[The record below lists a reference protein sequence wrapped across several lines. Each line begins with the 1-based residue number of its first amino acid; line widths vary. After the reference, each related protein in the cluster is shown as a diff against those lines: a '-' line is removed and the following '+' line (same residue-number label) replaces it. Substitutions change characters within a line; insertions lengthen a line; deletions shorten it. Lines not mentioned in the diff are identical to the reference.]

1 MSTASSPLAMN
12 SYFTKW
18 KGGYKSWKDN
28 PTVENITDPSKS
40 KINEPNTCAAPK
52 GSAAG
57 MAFNQVPDNYL
68 ATDYP
73 TNTNL
78 TPGWYP
84 KHRPLK
90 IWRRSYSS
98 TSGKVPIR
106 TMDTPGGT
114 IFRNDLCAR
123 NDTILD
129 QTKIA
134 YKKAELEQT
143 VTLEKEGSNPAA
155 HLTLEQILTHI
166 ANHDTYEPWETF
178 LAEIIA
184 KIDKL
189 LQEYIKEITK
199 KGGCGVT
206 IISDYLTKENRNTT
220 CCRPTRYDMSGNV
233 VQTTDFAKQRAQL
246 VRNGATFGTK
256 YCNEDKKYY
265 TTTGAY
271 LKARCNN
278 FATKAI
284 TARPAFSAVKD
295 TNGVTTGYVDS
306 RGKHVDAGSV
316 DFYKY
321 ITNCS
326 YSENED
332 MIAWLE
338 YKIGM
343 LNINNQPPHTPTAAQ
358 NTYNLLLSQARNKN
372 TQCCVNT
379 IYKPCNTKFSTNT
392 AVSSSSRI
400 ARLKYDTVTTA
411 AQNQRHVWGPEA
423 ASASAYSGRPEMP
436 FTTKAKFSP
445 CAPHRIAGTKTACFY
460 INPSKK
466 AQGLIL
472 SDGESY
478 K

>member
-1 MSTASSPLAMN
+1 
-12 SYFTKW
+12 
-18 KGGYKSWKDN
+18 
-28 PTVENITDPSKS
+28 
-40 KINEPNTCAAPK
+40 
-52 GSAAG
+52 
-57 MAFNQVPDNYL
+57 
-68 ATDYP
+68 
-73 TNTNL
+73 
-78 TPGWYP
+78 
-84 KHRPLK
+84 
-90 IWRRSYSS
+90 
-98 TSGKVPIR
+98 
-106 TMDTPGGT
+106 
-114 IFRNDLCAR
+114 
-123 NDTILD
+123 
-129 QTKIA
+129 
-134 YKKAELEQT
+134 
-143 VTLEKEGSNPAA
+143 
-155 HLTLEQILTHI
+155 
-166 ANHDTYEPWETF
+166 
-178 LAEIIA
+178 
-184 KIDKL
+184 
-189 LQEYIKEITK
+189 
-199 KGGCGVT
+199 
-206 IISDYLTKENRNTT
+206 
-220 CCRPTRYDMSGNV
+220 MSGNV

-284 TARPAFSAVKD
+284 TARPAFSAVK
-295 TNGVTTGYVDS
+295 NPQGVTTGYVDS
-306 RGKHVDAGSV
+306 NGKHVNAENV

-338 YKIGM
+338 YKIAM
-343 LNINNQPPHTPTAAQ
+343 LNINNHPPAAPTAAQ

>member
-284 TARPAFSAVKD
+284 TSRPAFSAVKD
-295 TNGVTTGYVDS
+295 ANGVTTGYVDS
-306 RGKHVDAGSV
+306 NGKHVNAENV
-316 DFYKY
+316 DLYKY

-332 MIAWLE
+332 MIV
-338 YKIGM
+338 
-343 LNINNQPPHTPTAAQ
+343 
-358 NTYNLLLSQARNKN
+358 SQKK

-436 FTTKAKFSP
+436 FTPKAKFSP